1 MRVRSRPQSRHRSK
15 HRAQASARGLGEAAA
30 LRGGLILAAVAVF
43 VVMLLLPLLVVFSE
57 AFSTGLNAFVAAVT
71 SADAVAA
78 IRLTLLVAVIVVPLN
93 TVFGFALA
101 WCVTRFRFPGR
112 GLMVTLTELPFSV
125 SPVVSGL
132 IFVLLFG
139 RRGWLGPLLAAQGVT
154 IIFALPGIVLATV
167 FVTLPFVA
175 MQLIPLLMAQG
186 VEEEEAALTLGAG
199 FLDTVRRITL
209 PKARWALLSGVLLC
223 NARAMGEFGAVS
235 VVSGHI
241 RGLTNTV
248 PLHIEI
254 LYNEY
259 DLMGAFAMAAL
270 LAMMALLTLTLR
282 SALEWQH
289 RRAVSRGS
297 AAVLALAT

>member
-1 MRVRSRPQSRHRSK
+1 MGPRDN
-15 HRAQASARGLGEAAA
+15 GLGETRLSRIVLVAAA
-30 LRGGLILAAVAVF
+30 LLVF
-43 VVMLLLPLLVVFSE
+43 AVMLVMPLLVVFTE
-57 AFSTGLNAFVAAVT
+57 ALAHGVGAFVASIST
-71 SADAVAA
+71 PDAIAA
-78 IRLTLLVAVIVVPLN
+78 IRLTILVAAIAVPLN

-112 GLMVTLTELPFSV
+112 TLLVTLTELPFSV

-132 IFVLLFG
+132 VFVLLFG
-139 RRGWLGPLLAAQGVT
+139 LRGWFGPLLAAHHVH

-175 MQLIPLLMAQG
+175 MQLIPLLNAQG
-186 VEEEEAALTLGAG
+186 TQEEEAALTLGAG
-199 FLDTVRRITL
+199 FWDTVRRVTL
-209 PKARWALLSGVLLC
+209 PRARWAVLAGILLC

-254 LYNEY
+254 LYDEY
-259 DLMGAFAMAAL
+259 DLVGAFSMAAL
-270 LAMMALLTLTLR
+270 LAMMALLTLALR
-282 SALEWQH
+282 SALEWQQ
-289 RRAVSRGS
+289 RRVVARGA
-297 AAVLALAT
+297 AAVLAFAA